1 LTPFFSSEN
10 LNESS
15 IPIVEGV
22 DKWVNSIHESIL
34 PNSQES
40 FVDYTPHLNMEFD
53 SEVAAYEFLNDY
65 SRRIGFGIRREY
77 GNKSKIDGILTSRR
91 FSCFKEGR
99 RGNDKRDHLTK
110 ESRAETRT
118 GCKARMVISLD
129 RKIEKYKVV
138 DFVDEH
144 NHPLQPP
151 GYVHM
156 IRSH

>member
-53 SEVAAYEFLNDY
+53 SEVAAYEF
-65 SRRIGFGIRREY
+65 F
-77 GNKSKIDGILTSRR
+77 
-91 FSCFKEGR
+91 
-99 RGNDKRDHLTK
+99 NDK
-110 ESRAETRT
+110 
-118 GCKARMVISLD
+118 
-129 RKIEKYKVV
+129 
-138 DFVDEH
+138 
-144 NHPLQPP
+144 
-151 GYVHM
+151 
-156 IRSH
+156 